1 MKKLLL
7 GSATALALLA
17 FPVTASPIIKVN
29 DVGKSSFHP
38 TKVHLGLAGLGHR
51 FEVGKYKGHFGFC
64 GLPSKAGSVK
74 EDFTPPSH
82 NDYKW
87 ADFRIPGKGHH
98 GGKPGPSDAQPVPE
112 PSTLALFGLFAVA
125 LALRSRWA
133 AWHR

>member
-38 TKVHLGLAGLGHR
+38 TKMHLGLAGLGHR
-51 FEVGKYKGHFGFC
+51 FEMGKYKGHFGFC
-64 GLPSKAGSVK
+64 GLASKTGSVK
-74 EDFTPPSH
+74 EDFTGRPSH

-87 ADFRIPGKGHH
+87 ADFRIPGKDKH
-98 GGKPGPSDAQPVPE
+98 PGPVSNAQPVPE

-125 LALRSRWA
+125 LALRGRWA
-133 AWHR
+133 TWHR